1 MEIATQKDTEVNVA
15 PPMRSL
21 SPLAL
26 ARKKFLNNKL
36 AMTSLIFLIIVSIVS
51 FLAPYIT
58 TADITR
64 INIGEMSLKP
74 SADHWLGTDKSGRD
88 VFTRLLYGG
97 RISLMVGILCTF
109 FVVALGTLV
118 GSIAGYFGGTVD
130 SLLMRFTDFILNFP
144 FLVFVIVL
152 NTILFGMVSG
162 VWVLIGTI
170 SLLSWG
176 GVARI
181 VRSKI
186 LSEKEN
192 EYIIAA
198 VSIGCSPYKVITK
211 HLLPNVMSTIIVQAT
226 ILFASM
232 IVAETAL
239 SFLGFGV
246 PQETPSWGNMLSSA
260 NEPDVLSAKPWIW
273 VPPALVIT
281 MTILSINFIG
291 EGLKDAFNPKSRR

>member
-1 MEIATQKDTEVNVA
+1 MEIATHKDSEVNVA
-15 PPMRSL
+15 PPKRSL
-21 SPLAL
+21 SPMAL
-26 ARKKFLNNKL
+26 ARKKFLKNKL
-36 AMTSLIFLIIVSIVS
+36 AMSSLIFLIIVSIVS

-58 TADITR
+58 TIDITR

-97 RISLMVGILCTF
+97 RISLMVGISCTV
-109 FVVALGTLV
+109 FVVFLGTLV

-130 SLLMRFTDFILNFP
+130 NLLMRFTDFILNFP

-152 NTILFGMVSG
+152 NTILFGIVSG

-232 IVAETAL
+232 IVAETGL
-239 SFLGFGV
+239 SYLGFGV